1 MCIRLCSHK
10 ISSPAFK
17 EEVTKFLLLE
27 ALLILVL
34 RLLEMNGLYCR
45 VDLTPWNK
53 IKLARHYYEIIAVDK
68 RLQRVE
74 R

>member
-1 MCIRLCSHK
+1 MYKIVQPQDKPPCIQGKNHQD
-10 ISSPAFK
+10 
-17 EEVTKFLLLE
+17 LLLV
-27 ALLILVL
+27 ALLILAF

-53 IKLARHYYEIIAVDK
+53 IKLVRHYYEIIAVDK